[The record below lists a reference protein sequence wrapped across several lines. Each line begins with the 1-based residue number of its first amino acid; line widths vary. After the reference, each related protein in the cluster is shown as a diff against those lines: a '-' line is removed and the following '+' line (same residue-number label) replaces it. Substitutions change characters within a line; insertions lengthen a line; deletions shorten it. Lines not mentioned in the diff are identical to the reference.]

1 MSRILYPVKEAA
13 QQLGMS
19 VSYTRDLIMSG
30 RLRSVKIGHARRVP
44 ADALHEYVQRLD
56 AEQNGDG
63 VGAATPTP
71 SVEASNAIR
80 L

>member
-13 QQLGMS
+13 QQLGVS
-19 VSYTRDLIMSG
+19 VTTTRNLITSG
-30 RLRSVKIGHARRVP
+30 QLRSVKIGHARRVP

-63 VGAATPTP
+63 AAGATAAP
-71 SVEASNAIR
+71 SENPVSIA
-80 L
+80 